1 MTTDEE
7 DYIPPMELRNRERR
21 EREETSPISDNDSML
36 SDAYSMETVDYDWP
50 DYMNVEALTNK
61 KGVAQAC
68 QRKAKNFL
76 NALANM
82 F

>member
-1 MTTDEE
+1 M
-7 DYIPPMELRNRERR
+7 NVR

-36 SDAYSMETVDYDWP
+36 SDADSMETVDYDWS

-61 KGVAQAC
+61 KGVAQAR

-76 NALANM
+76 NALVNM